1 MRENPDQNN
10 TEYGHFLRNAIL
22 VKISSFEKYDRNLVA
37 VFFPV
42 LSYDKYS
49 FVDVADVAIVVVVA
63 VV

>member
-10 TEYGHFLRNAIL
+10 TEYGHFLRSAIL